1 MSWYVVIGSVVA
13 IGLLAGF
20 ARLLK
25 LGHAAIDDEAEAR
38 RLSAELIPDFEVER
52 VVVCASGEAALVG
65 GPEGWAFIRRHGAHF
80 VARRIGATPQASRD
94 LTHVSIGCDEKMFG
108 PCIIQLE
115 TEGEARELTRM
126 LRTTSDAES
135 T

>member
-1 MSWYVVIGSVVA
+1 MNWFAIVGSVIA

-38 RLSAELIPDFEVER
+38 RLAEELLPDFAVER
-52 VVVCASGEAALVG
+52 VVVSANGDAALVG

-80 VARRIGATPQASRD
+80 VARRLGETPEIHQEH
-94 LTHVSIGCDEKMFG
+94 TQVSIGFAEQMFG

-115 TEGEARELTRM
+115 TEDEARELTRM
-126 LRTTSDAES
+126 LGTTSDAES